1 MKIGLASTV
10 AFGCLGLVGATAI
23 GAAPLTEALDVGKT
37 VLLAP
42 RTKSSGC
49 RLGAN
54 PDRRCSPGAY
64 YSKLARAGAATHP
77 LSRGRYTA
85 ETVTNGGCVMTR

>member
-1 MKIGLASTV
+1 MKIGVALTV
-10 AFGCLGLVGATAI
+10 ALGSLGLGGASAI
-23 GAAPLTEALDVGKT
+23 GAAPLTSALDVGKT

-49 RLGAN
+49 RLGPN

-64 YSKLARAGAATHP
+64 YSKLLT
-77 LSRGRYTA
+77 
-85 ETVTNGGCVMTR
+85 